1 MAAPHV
7 LSSPTP
13 GPAGDRG
20 CGLIA
25 DAIYEYCRENHDP
38 GETLVQEHLLKPD
51 IIPNKDLA
59 ILVQVCQHLVDN
71 HLFKT
76 HDVRGGGIGWK
87 LVTRESAENYK
98 DLSRDEKLVYGA
110 IDSSGTKGLWT
121 KSIKE
126 RLNIHAKIVERAFKS
141 LEGKGLIE
149 QMKDVK
155 FPRRKMYIKRGLK
168 PNEEA
173 TGGAWFTDGEL
184 DTLMIEMVATVIE
197 KLVGDKSW
205 VEEKPAQGAT
215 TAERTT
221 SSSPHQKRKA
231 PSDSFE
237 GKGKGKMHRVSEID
251 DAGVLPAPK
260 SRSKPQ
266 APMKSY
272 VLHPPGYEG
281 YPTLSEITNEINRR
295 GVLQKGLLPQNA
307 VSQLLEVMVY
317 DDKLVKITTTAGIDG
332 SSKTMYRTV
341 KNPAQILAAAKLE
354 KRLQSEDEGIRKA
367 AMREKELEDIGEG
380 GITEVPCLRC
390 PVFDFCEEGGPV
402 SPTTCVYFDDWFQ
415 KLEELRL
422 KDGRDHVD

>member
-1 MAAPHV
+1 MATPHV
-7 LSSPTP
+7 TASPTP
-13 GPAGDRG
+13 GSSGDPG
-20 CGLIA
+20 YGLIA

-38 GETLVQEHLLKPD
+38 GDTLVQEHLLKPD

-59 ILVQVCQHLVDN
+59 ILVQVCQHLVND

-76 HDVRGGGIGWK
+76 HDVKGGGIGWK

-98 DLSRDEKLVYGA
+98 DLSRDEKMVYSA

-121 KSIKE
+121 KTVKE
-126 RLNIHAKIVERAFKS
+126 RLNIHAKVVERAFKS

-155 FPRRKMYIKRGLK
+155 FPGRKMFIKRGLK
-168 PNEEA
+168 PNEDA

-184 DTLMIEMVATVIE
+184 DTLMIDMVATVIE
-197 KLVGDKSW
+197 KLIGDKSW
-205 VEEKPAQGAT
+205 VEEKPAPGPGPDEHLAP
-215 TAERTT
+215 
-221 SSSPHQKRKA
+221 SSPEPKRKA
-231 PSDSFE
+231 PHDGFD
-237 GKGKGKMHRVSEID
+237 KGKGKQKIARTV
-251 DAGVLPAPK
+251 DAGDIGLVPTLK
-260 SRSKPQ
+260 SRPKPQ
-266 APMKSY
+266 PPVKSY

-281 YPTLSEITNEINRR
+281 YPTLAEITNEINRR

-317 DDKLVKITTTAGIDG
+317 DDKLVKIVTIADIDAP
-332 SSKTMYRTV
+332 SKTMFRTV

-354 KRLQSEDEGIRKA
+354 QRLQSEDEGIRKA

-402 SPTTCVYFDDWFQ
+402 NPTTCVYFDDWFQ

-422 KDGRDHVD
+422 KDGEIM